1 MLIRRVVGGCY
12 RAPHSQRKL
21 HCSVPGS
28 LRGAMAEAEEKD
40 GVMRLFHDACDA
52 GRRHSP
58 GGTGPLGGGDSRT

>member
-1 MLIRRVVGGCY
+1 M
-12 RAPHSQRKL
+12 
-21 HCSVPGS
+21 PGS